1 VRKTRIPYVTWNIE
15 RGVQYD
21 RIVDALEALKPDIV
35 ILQEVDR
42 YCRRSGNRDVASDL
56 ARTAGILVYSVHL
69 ESGGT
74 DALRQRQLAE
84 AISTTARRFL
94 QSFREL
100 VDRGF
105 VDPFASV
112 IGDRRTAPAHP
123 QPIDC
128 VFLRRIAGTDGH
140 IVRNTG
146 ASDHDPLVLTV
157 AR

>member
-84 AISTTARRFL
+84 VLGAEAQQDSAPSIVAGDFNNSASFPSVLQGARRSWFC
-94 QSFREL
+94 R
-100 VDRGF
+100 
-105 VDPFASV
+105 SV
-112 IGDRRTAPAHP
+112 RLSHW
-123 QPIDC
+123 
-128 VFLRRIAGTDGH
+128 
-140 IVRNTG
+140 
-146 ASDHDPLVLTV
+146 
-157 AR
+157 